1 MSPDPNERFVMS
13 NTVLGNMIR
22 VGVVRAVDSV
32 NRKARVW
39 FDDIGIPSGWL
50 FVLKHG
56 DDWMPGIGDRVLTA
70 KIPVEN
76 GDGFILGGY

>member
-1 MSPDPNERFVMS
+1 M
-13 NTVLGNMIR
+13 
-22 VGVVRAVDSV
+22 